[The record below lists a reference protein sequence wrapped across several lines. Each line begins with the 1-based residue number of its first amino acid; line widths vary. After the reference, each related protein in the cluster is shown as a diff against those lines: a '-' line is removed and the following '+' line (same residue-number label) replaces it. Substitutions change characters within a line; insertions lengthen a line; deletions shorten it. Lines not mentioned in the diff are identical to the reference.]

1 MLSLLHRIRKLTEDF
16 DGDKVRLSLTN
27 LIDSDAG
34 DVGLS
39 LQGHWA
45 DGPVVGVDIVDPVTA
60 PSPDVAVSSWTTYG
74 DENTISQEYFSL
86 GAAYHRGCILASHPA
101 APGSNPGSKDNFFS
115 LLLCL

>member
-1 MLSLLHRIRKLTEDF
+1 MWTPIIDVHTCTQTLIVMHNLLHRLRKLTEDF
-16 DGDKVRLSLTN
+16 DGDKVRLSLAN

-60 PSPDVAVSSWTTYG
+60 PSPDVTVGSWSTY
-74 DENTISQEYFSL
+74 
-86 GAAYHRGCILASHPA
+86 
-101 APGSNPGSKDNFFS
+101 KD
-115 LLLCL
+115 